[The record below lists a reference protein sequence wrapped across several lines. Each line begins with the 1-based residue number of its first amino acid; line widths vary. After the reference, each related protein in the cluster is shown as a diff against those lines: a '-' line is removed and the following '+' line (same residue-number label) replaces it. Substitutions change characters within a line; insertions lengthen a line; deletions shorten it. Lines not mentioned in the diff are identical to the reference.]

1 MAASSTNPAQAKILA
16 DILAFHEEAGAS
28 HMLDETAH
36 DRFAESSEAAEKQ
49 GHALHPETR
58 QRQEPQ
64 PQAAAM
70 QADQRP
76 MRQTAPQSP
85 EAAALAAREAA
96 SSAATLDELKALYER
111 FEGCELKKGARQLVF
126 SDGVPGSRLMLIG
139 EAPGQEE
146 DRQGKPFVGRSG
158 QLLDRMLATIGL
170 DRSQVYIANVVPWRP
185 PGNRTP
191 TPHEIAVCKPF
202 LDRQIALANPDLVI
216 CVGQPS
222 TQTLLDTKEGI
233 TRTRGRW
240 LPLQVGDREIRAMP
254 FFHPAFLLRQPVNK
268 RLAWRDLKAIR
279 AALQALPER

>member
-1 MAASSTNPAQAKILA
+1 MQEKILA
-16 DILAFHEEAGAS
+16 DILAFHEEAGAA
-28 HMLDETAH
+28 HALDEWAH
-36 DRFAESSEAAEKQ
+36 DRFAESAETVEKQ
-49 GHALHPETR
+49 APASRSEIKHMREGQPRSAAPLVPAAR
-58 QRQEPQ
+58 QPASQV
-64 PQAAAM
+64 
-70 QADQRP
+70 
-76 MRQTAPQSP
+76 APQSP
-85 EAAALAAREAA
+85 EAAALAAREYAA
-96 SSAATLDELKALYER
+96 CAATLDELKALYER
-111 FEGCELKKGARQLVF
+111 FDGCELKKGARQLVF
-126 SDGVPGSRLMLIG
+126 SDGVAGSRLMLVG

-158 QLLDRMLATIGL
+158 QLLDRMLAAIGL

-202 LDRQIALANPDLVI
+202 LDRQIELANPDLLI
-216 CVGQPS
+216 CIGQPS
-222 TQTLLDTKEGI
+222 TQTLLETKEGI

-240 LPLQVGDREIRAMP
+240 LPLRVGMREIKAMP